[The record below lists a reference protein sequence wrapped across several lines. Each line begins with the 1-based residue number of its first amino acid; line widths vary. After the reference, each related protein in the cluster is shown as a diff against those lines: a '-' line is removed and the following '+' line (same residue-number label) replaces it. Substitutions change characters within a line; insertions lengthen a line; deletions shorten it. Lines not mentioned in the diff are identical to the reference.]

1 VRTTHGAPSRS
12 PRDTTPR
19 EARLTPRRP
28 SRLGRFPR
36 VARALRKLVLLSA
49 IAYPVALLLVI
60 VLFVYVGEDAWFTAL
75 ALYLPRAGFLL
86 PLVPIVVGL
95 LAYRERRLLYL
106 QGVSLLLVVFPL
118 MGLVLPGGDDPS
130 GAARV
135 RVMSFNTNAGYAGWD
150 PVVRTIKEQAPDVV
164 LLHEVLLDHQGL
176 EQRLKAAGFPH
187 VHVST
192 QFVTA
197 SRFPIVE
204 SVDPPRIPFEGRQR
218 SPRFMRHVI
227 ETPVGRVAVY
237 NVHPISP
244 RGMLGVWRARAA
256 LVKLKSGELLDGD
269 PQADVHGNAGLRAK
283 QLELVGR
290 LAESEHLPVVIGGDL
305 NVPGLSAAYHRSLS
319 GFRDGFRDA
328 GFGLG
333 YTFPQK
339 LPLMRLDRILAGQ
352 DFRFT
357 SFEIGCRDLSDH
369 FCVVADLERPR
380 DE

>member
-1 VRTTHGAPSRS
+1 MT
-12 PRDTTPR
+12 
-19 EARLTPRRP
+19 RRP
-28 SRLGRFPR
+28 KLAARFPR
-36 VARALRKLVLLSA
+36 LTRALRKLVLFSA
-49 IAYPVALLLVI
+49 IAYPVSLAVVIALFL
-60 VLFVYVGEDAWFTAL
+60 YVGEDAWFTAL

-86 PLVPIVVGL
+86 PIVPIVLGL

-106 QGVSLLLVVFPL
+106 QGISFLLVLFPL
-118 MGLVLPGGDDPS
+118 MGFVLPGSADPS
-130 GAARV
+130 GAPKL
-135 RVMSFNTNAGYAGWD
+135 RVMSFNTNAGYSGWE
-150 PVVRTIKEQAPDVV
+150 PIVRAIQGHHPDVV
-164 LLHEVLLDHQGL
+164 LLHEVLLDHQDL
-176 EQRLKAAGFPH
+176 AERLKAAGLPH
-187 VHVST
+187 VEVSS

-197 SRFPIVE
+197 SRFPILE

-227 ETPVGRVAVY
+227 QTPLGALAFY

-244 RGMLGVWRARAA
+244 RGMLGIWRARAA
-256 LVKLKSGELLDGD
+256 LVKLKSGELLEGD

-290 LAESEHLPVVIGGDL
+290 LATNEHLPVVIGGDL
-305 NVPGLSAAYHRSLS
+305 NVPGLSAAFHRSLS
-319 GFRDGFRDA
+319 EFRDGFRDA
-328 GFGLG
+328 GAGLG